1 MKSWFSR
8 HFENFSQG
16 LVEFTNNS
24 YINDQIKYQSILK
37 MKFMSLI
44 NKIDE
49 DYKQS
54 IKNKD
59 QQKIDTLRLIRSA
72 IKDKDISSRTS
83 KNKEGINESEILSLL
98 LNLIKQRNDSIDQF
112 QKAKR
117 DDLIKN
123 EKSEIEVIKDYLPLQ
138 KTQAETEKIINE
150 IIISNNLESI
160 KDMGK
165 LMAIIKNDYA
175 GEVDMGLA
183 GKIAKSKL
191 IN

>member
-1 MKSWFSR
+1 
-8 HFENFSQG
+8 
-16 LVEFTNNS
+16 
-24 YINDQIKYQSILK
+24 
-37 MKFMSLI
+37 MSLR

-59 QQKIDTLRLIRSA
+59 KLKTDTLRLIRSA

-83 KNKEGINESEILSLL
+83 ENKDGIKDPDIMSLL
-98 LNLIKQRNDSIDQF
+98 INLIKQRKDSIEQF

-123 EKSEIEVIKDYLPLQ
+123 ELNEIEIIKEYLPQQ
-138 KTQAETEKIINE
+138 KTQEETEKIINE
-150 IIISNNLESI
+150 IIIGNNLESI

-165 LMAIIKNDYA
+165 LMSIIKNDYA
-175 GEVDMGLA
+175 GEVDMGLV

-191 IN
+191 VN

>member
-1 MKSWFSR
+1 
-8 HFENFSQG
+8 
-16 LVEFTNNS
+16 
-24 YINDQIKYQSILK
+24 
-37 MKFMSLI
+37 MSLR

-83 KNKEGINESEILSLL
+83 ENKEGINDAEIMSLL
-98 LNLIKQRNDSIDQF
+98 INLIKQRKDSIEQF

-123 EKSEIEVIKDYLPLQ
+123 EQNEIEVIKEYLPQQ
-138 KTQAETEKIINE
+138 KSEEETKKIIVK
-150 IIISNNLESI
+150 IIKNNNLKSI
-160 KDMGK
+160 KDMGR
-165 LMAIIKNDYA
+165 LMSIVKNDYA
-175 GEVDMGLA
+175 GEVDMGLV

>member
-1 MKSWFSR
+1 
-8 HFENFSQG
+8 
-16 LVEFTNNS
+16 
-24 YINDQIKYQSILK
+24 
-37 MKFMSLI
+37 MSLR

-49 DYKQS
+49 DYKKS

-83 KNKEGINESEILSLL
+83 ENKEGINDSEILSLL
-98 LNLIKQRNDSIDQF
+98 LNLIKQRNDSIEQF

-123 EKSEIEVIKDYLPLQ
+123 EKSEIEVIKDYLPQQ
-138 KTQAETEKIINE
+138 KTQEETEKIINE
-150 IIISNNLESI
+150 IISSNNLESI

-165 LMAIIKNDYA
+165 LMSIIKNDYA
-175 GEVDMGLA
+175 GEVDMGLV

>member
-1 MKSWFSR
+1 
-8 HFENFSQG
+8 
-16 LVEFTNNS
+16 
-24 YINDQIKYQSILK
+24 
-37 MKFMSLI
+37 MSTR

-59 QQKIDTLRLIRSA
+59 QQKIDTLRLVRSS

-83 KNKEGINESEILSLL
+83 ENKELINDAEILSLL
-98 LNLIKQRNDSIDQF
+98 INLIKQRKDSIEQF
-112 QKAKR
+112 QKASR

-123 EKSEIEVIKDYLPLQ
+123 EESEIEIIKEYLPQQ
-138 KTQAETEKIINE
+138 KTQEETEKIINE
-150 IIISNNLESI
+150 IITGNKLESI

-165 LMAIIKNDYA
+165 LMSIIKNDFA
-175 GEVDMGLA
+175 GEVDMGLV

-191 IN
+191 VN

>member
-1 MKSWFSR
+1 
-8 HFENFSQG
+8 
-16 LVEFTNNS
+16 
-24 YINDQIKYQSILK
+24 
-37 MKFMSLI
+37 MSLR

-83 KNKEGINESEILSLL
+83 ENKEGINDSEILSLL
-98 LNLIKQRNDSIDQF
+98 LNLIKQRNDSIEQF

-123 EKSEIEVIKDYLPLQ
+123 EKSEIEVIKYYLPQQ
-138 KTQAETEKIINE
+138 KTQEETEKIINE
-150 IIISNNLESI
+150 IISSNNLESI

-165 LMAIIKNDYA
+165 LMSIIKNDYT
-175 GEVDMGLA
+175 GEVDMGLV

>member
-37 MKFMSLI
+37 VKFMSLR

-59 QQKIDTLRLIRSA
+59 QKKTDTLRLIRSA

-83 KNKEGINESEILSLL
+83 ENKEGINDSEILSLL
-98 LNLIKQRNDSIDQF
+98 LNLIKQRNDSIEQF

-123 EKSEIEVIKDYLPLQ
+123 EQNEIEIIKAYLPQQ
-138 KTQAETEKIINE
+138 KTQEEIEKIINE
-150 IIISNNLESI
+150 IITSNKLENI

-165 LMAIIKNDYA
+165 LMSIIKNDFA
-175 GEVDMGLA
+175 GEVDMGLV

-191 IN
+191 VN

>member
-1 MKSWFSR
+1 
-8 HFENFSQG
+8 
-16 LVEFTNNS
+16 
-24 YINDQIKYQSILK
+24 
-37 MKFMSLI
+37 MSLR

-59 QQKIDTLRLIRSA
+59 QKKIDTLRLIRSA

-83 KNKEGINESEILSLL
+83 ENKEGINDSEILSLL
-98 LNLIKQRNDSIDQF
+98 LNLIKQRNDSIEQF

-123 EKSEIEVIKDYLPLQ
+123 EKSEIEVIKYYLPQQ
-138 KTQAETEKIINE
+138 KTQEETEKIINE
-150 IIISNNLESI
+150 IISGNNLESI

-165 LMAIIKNDYA
+165 LMSIIKNDYA
-175 GEVDMGLA
+175 GEVDMGLV

>member
-1 MKSWFSR
+1 
-8 HFENFSQG
+8 
-16 LVEFTNNS
+16 
-24 YINDQIKYQSILK
+24 
-37 MKFMSLI
+37 MSLR

-59 QQKIDTLRLIRSA
+59 QKKTDTLRLIRSA

-83 KNKEGINESEILSLL
+83 ENKDGINDAEILSLL
-98 LNLIKQRNDSIDQF
+98 LNLIKQRNDSIEQF

-123 EKSEIEVIKDYLPLQ
+123 EKSEIEVIKYYLPQQ
-138 KTQAETEKIINE
+138 KTQEETEKIINE
-150 IIISNNLESI
+150 IISGNNLESI
-160 KDMGK
+160 KDMGR
-165 LMAIIKNDYA
+165 LMSIIKNDYA
-175 GEVDMGLA
+175 GEVDMGLV

-191 IN
+191 IK

>member
-1 MKSWFSR
+1 
-8 HFENFSQG
+8 
-16 LVEFTNNS
+16 
-24 YINDQIKYQSILK
+24 
-37 MKFMSLI
+37 MSLR
-44 NKIDE
+44 NNIDE

-72 IKDKDISSRTS
+72 IKDKDISTRTS
-83 KNKEGINESEILSLL
+83 ENKEGINDSEILSLL
-98 LNLIKQRNDSIDQF
+98 INLIKQRKDSIEQF

-123 EKSEIEVIKDYLPLQ
+123 EQSEIEIINEYLPQQ
-138 KTQAETEKIINE
+138 KTQEETEKIINE
-150 IIISNNLESI
+150 IITINNLESI

-165 LMAIIKNDYA
+165 LMLIIKNDFA
-175 GEVDMGLA
+175 GEVDMGLV

-191 IN
+191 VN

>member
-1 MKSWFSR
+1 
-8 HFENFSQG
+8 
-16 LVEFTNNS
+16 
-24 YINDQIKYQSILK
+24 
-37 MKFMSLI
+37 MSLR
-44 NKIDE
+44 NNIDE

-72 IKDKDISSRTS
+72 IKDKDISTRTS
-83 KNKEGINESEILSLL
+83 ENKEGVNDAEILSLL
-98 LNLIKQRNDSIDQF
+98 INLIKQRKDSIEQF

-123 EKSEIEVIKDYLPLQ
+123 EQSEIEIIKEYLPQQ
-138 KTQAETEKIINE
+138 KTQEENEKIINE

-165 LMAIIKNDYA
+165 LMSIIKNDYA
-175 GEVDMGLA
+175 GEVDMGLV

-191 IN
+191 VN

>member
-1 MKSWFSR
+1 
-8 HFENFSQG
+8 
-16 LVEFTNNS
+16 
-24 YINDQIKYQSILK
+24 
-37 MKFMSLI
+37 MSLR

-54 IKNKD
+54 IKSKD

-72 IKDKDISSRTS
+72 IKDKDISSRTGE
-83 KNKEGINESEILSLL
+83 NREGIKDTEILSLL
-98 LNLIKQRNDSIDQF
+98 INLIKQRKDSIEQF

-123 EKSEIEVIKDYLPLQ
+123 EQNEIEIIKEYLPQQ
-138 KTQAETEKIINE
+138 KTQEETEKIISE
-150 IIISNNLESI
+150 IIKSNNLESI

-165 LMAIIKNDYA
+165 IMSIIKNDYA
-175 GEVDMGLA
+175 GEVDMGLV

-191 IN
+191 EN

>member
-1 MKSWFSR
+1 
-8 HFENFSQG
+8 
-16 LVEFTNNS
+16 
-24 YINDQIKYQSILK
+24 
-37 MKFMSLI
+37 MSLR

-49 DYKQS
+49 DYIQS

-72 IKDKDISSRTS
+72 IKDKDISSRTGE
-83 KNKEGINESEILSLL
+83 KKEGINDAEILSLL
-98 LNLIKQRNDSIDQF
+98 LNLIKQRKDSIEQF

-123 EKSEIEVIKDYLPLQ
+123 EQSEVEVIKQYLPLQ
-138 KTQAETEKIINE
+138 KSEEETTKIIVE
-150 IIISNNLESI
+150 IIKSNNLESI

-165 LMAIIKNDYA
+165 LMSIIKNNYV
-175 GEVDMGLA
+175 GEVDMGLV

>member
-1 MKSWFSR
+1 
-8 HFENFSQG
+8 
-16 LVEFTNNS
+16 
-24 YINDQIKYQSILK
+24 
-37 MKFMSLI
+37 MSLR

-59 QQKIDTLRLIRSA
+59 QKKTDTLRLIRSA

-83 KNKEGINESEILSLL
+83 ENKEGINDSEILSLL
-98 LNLIKQRNDSIDQF
+98 LNLIKQRNDSIEQF

-123 EKSEIEVIKDYLPLQ
+123 EQREIEIINEYLPQQ
-138 KTQAETEKIINE
+138 KTQEETEKIINE
-150 IIISNNLESI
+150 IISGNNLESI

-165 LMAIIKNDYA
+165 LMSIIKNDYA
-175 GEVDMGLA
+175 GEVDMGLV

>member
-1 MKSWFSR
+1 
-8 HFENFSQG
+8 
-16 LVEFTNNS
+16 
-24 YINDQIKYQSILK
+24 
-37 MKFMSLI
+37 MSLR

-83 KNKEGINESEILSLL
+83 ENKEGINDTEILSLL
-98 LNLIKQRNDSIDQF
+98 LNLIKQRNDSIEQF

-123 EKSEIEVIKDYLPLQ
+123 EKSEIEVIKYYLPQQ
-138 KTQAETEKIINE
+138 KTQEETEKIINE
-150 IIISNNLESI
+150 IISSNNLESI

-165 LMAIIKNDYA
+165 LMSIIKSDYA
-175 GEVDMGLA
+175 GEVDMGLV

>member
-1 MKSWFSR
+1 
-8 HFENFSQG
+8 
-16 LVEFTNNS
+16 
-24 YINDQIKYQSILK
+24 
-37 MKFMSLI
+37 MSLR

-83 KNKEGINESEILSLL
+83 ENKEGINDSEILSLL
-98 LNLIKQRNDSIDQF
+98 LNLIKQRNDSIEQF

-123 EKSEIEVIKDYLPLQ
+123 EKSEIEVIKDYLPQQ
-138 KTQAETEKIINE
+138 KTQEETEKIINE
-150 IIISNNLESI
+150 IISSNNLESI

-165 LMAIIKNDYA
+165 LMSIIKNDYA
-175 GEVDMGLA
+175 GEMDMGLV

>member
-1 MKSWFSR
+1 
-8 HFENFSQG
+8 
-16 LVEFTNNS
+16 
-24 YINDQIKYQSILK
+24 
-37 MKFMSLI
+37 MSLR

-83 KNKEGINESEILSLL
+83 ENKEGINDSEIMSLL
-98 LNLIKQRNDSIDQF
+98 LNLIKQRNDSIEQF

-123 EKSEIEVIKDYLPLQ
+123 EQSEIEVIKDYLPQQ
-138 KTQAETEKIINE
+138 KTQEETEKIINE
-150 IIISNNLESI
+150 IISSNNLESI
-160 KDMGK
+160 KDMGR
-165 LMAIIKNDYA
+165 LMSIIKNDYA
-175 GEVDMGLA
+175 GQVDMGLV

-191 IN
+191 VI

>member
-1 MKSWFSR
+1 MNLR
-8 HFENFSQG
+8 
-16 LVEFTNNS
+16 
-24 YINDQIKYQSILK
+24 
-37 MKFMSLI
+37 

-59 QQKIDTLRLIRSA
+59 QEKTNTLRLIKSA
-72 IKDKDISSRTS
+72 IKDKDISSRS
-83 KNKEGINESEILSLL
+83 SENKEVINDTEILSLL
-98 LNLIKQRNDSIDQF
+98 INLIKQRKDSIEQF

-123 EKSEIEVIKDYLPLQ
+123 EQTEIDIINIYLPPQKSEE
-138 KTQAETEKIINE
+138 ETESIVSDLIKK
-150 IIISNNLESI
+150 NNLESL

-165 LMAIIKNDYA
+165 LMSLIKNDYA
-175 GEVDMGLA
+175 GEVDMGLV

-191 IN
+191 GN

>member
-1 MKSWFSR
+1 
-8 HFENFSQG
+8 
-16 LVEFTNNS
+16 
-24 YINDQIKYQSILK
+24 
-37 MKFMSLI
+37 MSLR

-59 QQKIDTLRLIRSA
+59 QQRIDTLRLIRSA

-83 KNKEGINESEILSLL
+83 ENKEGINDSEILSLL
-98 LNLIKQRNDSIDQF
+98 LNLIKQRNDSIEQF

-123 EKSEIEVIKDYLPLQ
+123 EKSEIEVIKYYLPQQ
-138 KTQAETEKIINE
+138 KTQEETEKIINE
-150 IIISNNLESI
+150 IITTNNLESI

-165 LMAIIKNDYA
+165 LMSIIKNDYA
-175 GEVDMGLA
+175 GEVDMSLV

-191 IN
+191 VN

>member
-1 MKSWFSR
+1 
-8 HFENFSQG
+8 
-16 LVEFTNNS
+16 
-24 YINDQIKYQSILK
+24 
-37 MKFMSLI
+37 MSLR

-59 QQKIDTLRLIRSA
+59 QKKTDTLRLIRSA

-83 KNKEGINESEILSLL
+83 ENKEGINDAEILSLL
-98 LNLIKQRNDSIDQF
+98 INLIKQRKDSIEQF

-123 EKSEIEVIKDYLPLQ
+123 EQSEIEIINEYLPQQ
-138 KTQAETEKIINE
+138 KTQEETEKIINE
-150 IIISNNLESI
+150 IISSNNLESI

-165 LMAIIKNDYA
+165 LMSIIKNDYA
-175 GEVDMGLA
+175 GEVDMGLV

-191 IN
+191 VS

>member
-1 MKSWFSR
+1 
-8 HFENFSQG
+8 
-16 LVEFTNNS
+16 
-24 YINDQIKYQSILK
+24 
-37 MKFMSLI
+37 MSLR

-59 QQKIDTLRLIRSA
+59 QKKTDTLRLIRSA

-83 KNKEGINESEILSLL
+83 ENKEGINDSEILSLL
-98 LNLIKQRNDSIDQF
+98 LNLIKQRNDSIEQF

-123 EKSEIEVIKDYLPLQ
+123 EKSEIEVIKYYLPQQ
-138 KTQAETEKIINE
+138 KTQEETEKIINE
-150 IIISNNLESI
+150 IISGNNLESI
-160 KDMGK
+160 KYMGK
-165 LMAIIKNDYA
+165 LMSIIKNDYA
-175 GEVDMGLA
+175 GEVDMGLV